1 MHSLYLA
8 FFLGLLLNIPA
19 IAPVLFLKKAQ
30 KQVKVSMAIRL
41 YLLSVFLVLS
51 LMMLSQNIT
60 QKYSPFP
67 IWLVFT
73 ALGLFVLMLVP
84 TVKFMRKHLAV
95 GKSRAV
101 ILSSFLIV
109 YAIKFHGVFTF
120 GSDSGYALNGY
131 NVAWTLFFLFACLL
145 AYLGC
150 AGGKTYAGF
159 STTSSTSQPDYYQP
173 TKEYETQS
181 QIDYDVAVKGTS
193 VLLDPNLS
201 IVEQQR
207 YRDRINSRNTID

>member
-1 MHSLYLA
+1 MHALYWA
-8 FFLGLLLNIPA
+8 FFIGLLLNTPA
-19 IAPVLFLKKAQ
+19 IAPVLFLKETQ

-41 YLLSVFLVLS
+41 YLLSIFLVLS
-51 LMMLSQNIT
+51 LMTLSQNIT
-60 QKYSPFP
+60 QKYGLFP
-67 IWLVFT
+67 IWLVF
-73 ALGLFVLMLVP
+73 ASIGLFAVMLIP
-84 TVKFMRKHLAV
+84 TVKFMRKQLAV

-109 YAIKFHGVFTF
+109 YAVRFHGVFTF
-120 GSDSGYALNGY
+120 RSDSGYALNGY
-131 NVAWTLFFLFACLL
+131 NVAWTFFFLFACLL

-159 STTSSTSQPDYYQP
+159 STTSSTSQPDYHQP

-181 QIDYDVAVKGTS
+181 QIDYDVAVKGSS

-207 YRDRINSRNTID
+207 YRDRINSRNNID